1 MTRPV
6 LLGLLAILALTVVFR
21 LPSLFEPPWYD
32 DEGIYAAVAHA
43 LLRGDRLYKD
53 VLDNRP
59 PGIYWLY
66 AAMLAVSGYSLVFVK
81 LTATVSFVLTQLAVF
96 QMARRLWSSST
107 AFVVIALFGFLGS
120 LPMLEGNLANAE
132 IFMML
137 PITVGML
144 CAMRQRWFAAGLS
157 LGCAL
162 IIKQITGLEA
172 LAIVVGLLLFY
183 PRPGGPLLRF
193 GAGYIIPC
201 TITAGYLWL
210 QGTLGDFLD
219 VGVSYY
225 FGYVQ
230 RETRIPVE
238 FWVLK
243 LTILGLA
250 AACIWWFMRGSRSVS
265 RFQRGLVLLWTA
277 VAFYGAF
284 FTSRPYP
291 HYLLEPLPPLLMVIG
306 WVFVANWRRP
316 MPDVTGGKVAVAGG
330 LAVAACSLFLV
341 IYLPWPTWARPEK
354 SIGYYQ
360 NFASLVAGQIS
371 PAKYN
376 DFFDRRVNRNMRLVH
391 FLKQNTRPDDSLLIW
406 GEEPWLY
413 ALSRLDVAPPV
424 TVSYFAYEMPSGL
437 QRVVAS
443 IAENRPRYIIW
454 TRNKP
459 LYPQL
464 RTALDNGYVEDFAF
478 DNAVVFR
485 RITDREALGQALG
498 PTEANRGAPPR

>member
-1 MTRPV
+1 MTRRTAV
-6 LLGLLAILALTVVFR
+6 ALLGVVALTLAFR

-66 AAMLAVSGYSLVFVK
+66 AAMLAVSGYSVAFVK
-81 LTATVSFVLTQLAVF
+81 LTATVSFLLTQLAVF
-96 QMARRLWSSST
+96 QMARRLWDPLT
-107 AFVVIALFGFLGS
+107 ALVVIALFGFLGS
-120 LPMLEGNLANAE
+120 IPMLEGNLANAE
-132 IFMML
+132 IFMIL
-137 PITVGML
+137 PVTLGML
-144 CAMRQRWFAAGLS
+144 LAMGQRWFAAGVA

-162 IIKQITGLEA
+162 LIKQIAGLEA
-172 LAIVVGLLLFY
+172 LAIVAGLLMFH
-183 PRPGGPLLRF
+183 PRPAAALLRF
-193 GAGYIIPC
+193 GAGYVIPC
-201 TITAGYLWL
+201 LIAAGYLWS
-210 QGTLGDFLD
+210 QGTIADFWY
-219 VGVSYY
+219 VCVSYY

-238 FWVLK
+238 FWALK
-243 LTILGLA
+243 LVVLGLS
-250 AACIWWFMRGSRSVS
+250 AACIGWFMRGPRSIA
-265 RFQRGLVLLWTA
+265 RFQRGLVLIWTA
-277 VAFYGAF
+277 AAFYGAF

-291 HYLLEPLPPLLMVIG
+291 HYLLEPLPPLLMVLG
-306 WVFVANWRRP
+306 WLFVANWRRP
-316 MPDVTGGKVAVAGG
+316 MADITGGKVAGAGG
-330 LAVAACSLFLV
+330 LAVAACSLFLI

-360 NFASLVAGQIS
+360 NFASLASGQITQ
-371 PAKYN
+371 AKYN
-376 DFFDRRVNRNMRLVH
+376 DFFDRRVNRNMRLLR

-413 ALSRLDVAPPV
+413 ALTKLDVAPPF

-437 QRVVAS
+437 QRMAES
-443 IAENRPRYIIW
+443 IAESRPHYIIW

-464 RTALDNGYVEDFAF
+464 RAALENDYVEEFAY
-478 DNAVVFR
+478 DNAVVFQ
-485 RITDREALGQALG
+485 RIPNRDTLGQTLG
-498 PTEANRGAPPR
+498 PAETNRGVPLR